1 MIYFCHFIDA
11 GRHWYSKI
19 VNYLVLNWQNHY
31 NIHTKK
37 CVPEFYAQLGIDM
50 YLNISGTDFY
60 IQFGFFSD
68 SHAVTCF
75 SKLQSSL
82 AVTQVTLYE
91 KKKCEIIFIM

>member
-31 NIHTKK
+31 NIHTKN

-60 IQFGFFSD
+60 IQFGFFFRFPRSD
-68 SHAVTCF
+68 M
-75 SKLQSSL
+75 LQ
-82 AVTQVTLYE
+82 
-91 KKKCEIIFIM
+91 